1 MAARKTTSS
10 KPADKAGTEQ
20 AQAKDASENRE
31 RLEQEQFPAK
41 AGAPEV
47 EVDKR
52 SADGSEGTRFVKE
65 FVVLGRDWTGEEYQH
80 EANRAGVANEAIQRG
95 LHPRGDIS
103 FDGSENHPDGV
114 SLTLTYSVDT
124 VPASVDHHPEDTTT
138 PRDVIEAAGGD
149 TSSSKPEA

>member
-10 KPADKAGTEQ
+10 KTTADQSDEQ
-20 AQAKDASENRE
+20 LQQR
-31 RLEQEQFPAK
+31 QFPAK
-41 AGAPEV
+41 AGAPDV

-95 LHPRGDIS
+95 LHPRGEAS
-103 FDGSENHPDGV
+103 FDGSEDHEDGV
-114 SLTLTYSVDT
+114 SVVLTYSVDT
-124 VPASVDHHPEDTTT
+124 VPSSVDHQPEDTTT
-138 PRDVIEAAGGD
+138 PRDIIEDAGGD
-149 TSSSKPEA
+149 TSSSKDA